1 MASSYSSRIRLEKQG
16 TGENANTWGARL
28 NSNMIDLVDA
38 AIAGVT
44 AVDVDGQGGSGVTLT
59 ANDGSTD
66 QARSFGLRMTGALS
80 ADVTVTYSTAPEK
93 IYFVNNETTGGHN
106 VIMNNGSTKVTVG
119 AGPALVATNGSNSY
133 VLRGGFESGTRLAFN
148 QNTAPDGWTVITS
161 TSHENAA
168 LRIVNAATSG
178 GQVGGNQGH
187 GFTDVFNSGI
197 TVSITGKSTETA
209 TLSGSTGSTAITTA
223 QMPAHRHFIAAN
235 ITGNALGNL
244 TASNSA
250 RRGGHQEL
258 TSNNN
263 EDYHLGGAGSTDA
276 TVGRTSQQGSGSG
289 HSHSLSG
296 LGSHSHTV
304 SIAQS
309 NAFNLNVK
317 YVNFIVCEKD

>member
-38 AIAGVT
+38 AVAGVT
-44 AVDVDGQGGSGVTLT
+44 VVDVDGQGGSGVTLT
-59 ANDGSTD
+59 ANDGSAD

-80 ADVTVTYSTAPEK
+80 ADVTVSYPTAPEK

-133 VLRGGFESGTRLAFN
+133 VLKDFDSGTRLAFN
-148 QNTAPDGWTVITS
+148 QNTAPSGWTVITS
-161 TSHENAA
+161 ASHAGAA

-178 GQVGGNQGH
+178 AQVGGTNE
-187 GFTDVFNSGI
+187 FTDVFNSGI
-197 TVSITGKSTETA
+197 TVSITGKSTEAA
-209 TLSGSTGSTAITTA
+209 TLSGSTAATALTTA
-223 QMPAHRHFIAAN
+223 QLPSISGTAN
-235 ITGNALGNL
+235 IKNRGTNGLEPIVGGVSGAFSKTDTTGVSYGTGWQGEAS
-244 TASNSA
+244 SNSMA
-250 RRGGHQEL
+250 L
-258 TSNNN
+258 TFSF
-263 EDYHLGGAGSTDA
+263 
-276 TVGRTSQQGSGSG
+276 GSGSG
-289 HSHSLSG
+289 HSHSLAG
-296 LGSHSHTV
+296 QGSHSHTV

-317 YVNFIVCEKD
+317 YVNFIVCQKD

>member
-16 TGENANTWGARL
+16 SGENANTWGARL

-59 ANDGSTD
+59 ANDGSAD

-80 ADVTVTYSTAPEK
+80 ADVTVSYSTAPEK

-106 VIMNNGSTKVTVG
+106 VIMDNGSTKVTVG
-119 AGPALVATNGSNSY
+119 NGPALNATNGSNSY
-133 VLRGGFESGTRLAFN
+133 VLKDFDSGTRLAFN
-148 QNTAPDGWTVITS
+148 QNTAPSGWTVITS
-161 TSHENAA
+161 ASHAGAA

-178 GQVGGNQGH
+178 AQVGGTNE
-187 GFTDVFNSGI
+187 FTSVFNSGI
-197 TVSITGKSTETA
+197 TVSITGKSTEAA
-209 TLSGSTGSTAITTA
+209 TLSGSTSTTVLTTA
-223 QMPAHRHFIAAN
+223 QLPSHRHFMFTDN
-235 ITGNALGNL
+235 IK
-244 TASNSA
+244 SNVSDPDA
-250 RRGGHQEL
+250 
-258 TSNNN
+258 N
-263 EDYHLGGAGSTDA
+263 EDNQVPFARGAGGDPGSDFKYSMGA
-276 TVGRTSQQGSGSG
+276 DSAAASVGRSGTTGSGSG
-289 HSHSLSG
+289 HSHSLEG
-296 LGSHSHTV
+296 KGSHSHTV